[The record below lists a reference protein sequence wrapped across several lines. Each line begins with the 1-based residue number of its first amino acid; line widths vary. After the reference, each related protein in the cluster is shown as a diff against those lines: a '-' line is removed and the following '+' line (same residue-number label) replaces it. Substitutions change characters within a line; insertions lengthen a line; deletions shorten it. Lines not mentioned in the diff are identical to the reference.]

1 MQIIELLL
9 VVVSVLLFLV
19 LFRVGRIDARLKE
32 HRMSISSLR
41 CAAQVFLGICL
52 CLLPAFARPR
62 DPVDRGRETARCA
75 STEDMTPSGLVVVL
89 PSGGTR
95 DQSRD
100 LQALKNQF
108 ISGVGVQI
116 NWRDIEPVE
125 GKPDWSRLDGLFAAA
140 DSSNKWV
147 KLDIFPGFFSPAW
160 ALEGAKTDLFNIPY
174 GPGHGTEARLP
185 MPWDRVYLSRW
196 FAFLKQLAERYGKSP
211 DFRIIAAAGP
221 TSVSEEMTLPSNSP
235 PAINKW
241 RSDGYTPAKY
251 LGAWE
256 EAFHV
261 YADSFPNQCVSVTA
275 PGLPILEQ
283 GQSGLPARMRA
294 KQDIVERA
302 VRVFGRRLVIQSN
315 DLHAGHAQIEAFDG
329 SDFIKSYSG
338 RIITGFEMRGG
349 SFGPNPS
356 KVMGAEGDP
365 PLALR
370 RSIDK
375 GMAAN
380 DAGRRINF
388 LEIYVG
394 DVLAPD
400 MQPVLQ
406 YAASLFRG
414 SHP

>member
-1 MQIIELLL
+1 MPTQGE
-9 VVVSVLLFLV
+9 
-19 LFRVGRIDARLKE
+19 RRL
-32 HRMSISSLR
+32 SISSLR
-41 CAAQVFLGICL
+41 CAVRVSLGICL
-52 CLLPAFARPR
+52 WSSTLLPAFAQPR
-62 DPVDRGRETARCA
+62 DSIDQNLKRQETPPCG
-75 STEDMTPSGLVVVL
+75 STEDTIPSGIAVVL
-89 PSGGTR
+89 PPGEKGYKSGN
-95 DQSRD
+95 
-100 LQALKNQF
+100 LEALNNRF
-108 ISGVGVQI
+108 VSGVAVQI

-140 DSSNKWV
+140 ESSNKWV
-147 KLDIFPGFFSPAW
+147 KLDIFPGFFSPGW
-160 ALEGAKTDLFNIPY
+160 AFEGAKTDLFNIPY
-174 GPGHGTEARLP
+174 GPGHGTVAKLP

-196 FAFLKQLAERYGKSP
+196 FAFVKQLPERYGKSP
-211 DFRIIAAAGP
+211 AFRVIAAAGP

-235 PAINKW
+235 LAKNKW

-261 YADSFPNQCVSVTA
+261 YADSFPNQCVCVTA

-283 GQSGLPARMRA
+283 GKSGRPARMRA

-302 VRVFGRRLVIQSN
+302 VRVFGSRLVIQSS
-315 DLHAGHAQIEAFDG
+315 DLHAGHARIEGFDG
-329 SDFIKSYSG
+329 TDFIKSYSG

-349 SFGPNPS
+349 SFGPRPS
-356 KVMGAEGDP
+356 KVMGAEGNP

-375 GMAAN
+375 GMRAN
-380 DAGRRINF
+380 SAGRHVNY
-388 LEIYVG
+388 LVIYAG

-406 YAASLFRG
+406 YAASLFRR